1 MIMIIIIVVAVV
13 VIIVIIIVVGCC
25 CPTVSKNSEVL
36 THIINLQNIKSYEHF
51 FSGLEL
57 LNEDTW
63 MDRQTDKQ
71 GETVMCSFEG
81 CHKENGTSYCS
92 PTYREVTTQ
101 SELSLTL
108 QKQSTACGTEAEHD
122 HSSHSYITLC
132 PHQPFQFLHTT
143 NAQNL
148 ST

>member
-13 VIIVIIIVVGCC
+13 IIVIITVVGRC

-63 MDRQTDKQ
+63 PDRQT
-71 GETVMCSFEG
+71 GRNCYV
-81 CHKENGTSYCS
+81 
-92 PTYREVTTQ
+92 
-101 SELSLTL
+101 
-108 QKQSTACGTEAEHD
+108 
-122 HSSHSYITLC
+122 
-132 PHQPFQFLHTT
+132 FL
-143 NAQNL
+143 
-148 ST
+148 